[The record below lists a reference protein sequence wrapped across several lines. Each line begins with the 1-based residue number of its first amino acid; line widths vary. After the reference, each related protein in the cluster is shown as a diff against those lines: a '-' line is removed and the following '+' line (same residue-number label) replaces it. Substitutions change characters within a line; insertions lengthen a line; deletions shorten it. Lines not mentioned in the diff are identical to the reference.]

1 MLTAENIQMHFGSS
15 PCSTS
20 GSPSSADVSI
30 ASSMCTTL
38 YNCSPRVEQCQEN
51 MSPRQ
56 PRSSTFSKML
66 SLQRM
71 QNIKSHFLK
80 LGDGEKLEEAMSQ
93 PIHGI
98 TNNRCIIS
106 PRTANK
112 LVHNTHSTI
121 WRHRK
126 SCRTTQGTMDHK
138 DCSLLD
144 YTSVENFYLEEDSQN
159 STEEEGGNMS
169 RVEQIETEVA
179 DCSTVKWIRT
189 THRGSLVVNNC
200 ESVLL

>member
-1 MLTAENIQMHFGSS
+1 MLTAENIQMHFGGS
-15 PCSTS
+15 PCSAS
-20 GSPSSADVSI
+20 GSPSSADGSI

-38 YNCSPRVEQCQEN
+38 YNCTRVNQCEED
-51 MSPRQ
+51 MSLRH
-56 PRSSTFSKML
+56 PRSSVFAKML

-80 LGDGEKLEEAMSQ
+80 FGDGEKLQEAVSQ
-93 PIHGI
+93 PKKSII
-98 TNNRCIIS
+98 NKRCIIS

-112 LVHNTHSTI
+112 LVHNTRSTI
-121 WRHRK
+121 WRRRK
-126 SCRTTQGTMDHK
+126 SCRTTHGTMDHK

-144 YTSVENFYLEEDSQN
+144 YASIENFCLEEDSQN
-159 STEEEGGNMS
+159 SSEEEGGNMS
-169 RVEQIETEVA
+169 SEEVQAETEVA

-189 THRGSLVVNNC
+189 THRGSIFVNNC